1 MQIYQ
6 IDIGGDRQCWKA
18 ETPQEAMDL
27 SRDEYCRDAVETD
40 TVVTD
45 DPPKEV
51 WGRLFRS
58 CERVGTLAN
67 P

>member
-1 MQIYQ
+1 MNVYLV
-6 IDIGGDRQCWKA
+6 DIGGDRQCWKA

-27 SRDEYCRDAVETD
+27 SLAEYVRDFKDISLD
-40 TVVTD
+40 D
-45 DPPKEV
+45 DPPKAV

-58 CERVGTLAN
+58 CERVGTLIN